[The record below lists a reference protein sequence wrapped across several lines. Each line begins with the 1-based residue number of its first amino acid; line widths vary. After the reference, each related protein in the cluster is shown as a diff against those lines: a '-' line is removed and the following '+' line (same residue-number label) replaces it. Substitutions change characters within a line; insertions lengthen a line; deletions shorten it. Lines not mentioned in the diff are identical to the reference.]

1 MRQSISGGA
10 LVASRASVFAKILGS
25 IPAPAL
31 ERYCL
36 QLLALCQSAVVILA
50 GGAAKIL
57 YLDLALGQP
66 HESFPYLVPAVL
78 FAIALHYCYKQL
90 GLQSIDALTGPTIGF
105 GRIWAGLAIAFMA
118 LLGAMYLLKI
128 TEAYSRGW
136 FLIWFV
142 MSAGA
147 LIVVRWAF
155 ARGLHQLAARGYLSR
170 HIGVL
175 GTRECVEALKGEF
188 DKAMPY
194 VIVDGYFLSDSNSD
208 DAADQEAIR
217 RLLAAMQAGSF
228 GKVAIALPAGE
239 KDRIRRALRRLAP
252 YAPEILLC
260 TDLLSSPVPIHG
272 STVIG
277 TRRADVVSPVPTSER
292 YRLEKRLFDVAAAA
306 IGLALLAPLL
316 LLVALVIKLDSSG
329 PVFFRQRRYGRNNS
343 VFRIFKFRT
352 MTVAEDGERVI
363 QAMQNDP
370 RVTRV
375 GRFLRATS
383 IDELPQLIN
392 VLLGEMSIVGPR
404 PHALVHEE
412 RFEDNFD
419 LFSRRRRVLP
429 GITGWAQVNGY
440 RGETKTP
447 EDVKKRMDYDL
458 YYIDNWS
465 IWLDLEIVVRTF
477 GAVLRG
483 AH

>member
-1 MRQSISGGA
+1 
-10 LVASRASVFAKILGS
+10 
-25 IPAPAL
+25 
-31 ERYCL
+31 
-36 QLLALCQSAVVILA
+36 
-50 GGAAKIL
+50 
-57 YLDLALGQP
+57 
-66 HESFPYLVPAVL
+66 
-78 FAIALHYCYKQL
+78 
-90 GLQSIDALTGPTIGF
+90 
-105 GRIWAGLAIAFMA
+105 
-118 LLGAMYLLKI
+118 
-128 TEAYSRGW
+128 
-136 FLIWFV
+136 
-142 MSAGA
+142 
-147 LIVVRWAF
+147 
-155 ARGLHQLAARGYLSR
+155 
-170 HIGVL
+170 
-175 GTRECVEALKGEF
+175 
-188 DKAMPY
+188 
-194 VIVDGYFLSDSNSD
+194 
-208 DAADQEAIR
+208 
-217 RLLAAMQAGSF
+217 
-228 GKVAIALPAGE
+228 
-239 KDRIRRALRRLAP
+239 
-252 YAPEILLC
+252 
-260 TDLLSSPVPIHG
+260 
-272 STVIG
+272 
-277 TRRADVVSPVPTSER
+277 
-292 YRLEKRLFDVAAAA
+292 
-306 IGLALLAPLL
+306 
-316 LLVALVIKLDSSG
+316 
-329 PVFFRQRRYGRNNS
+329 
-343 VFRIFKFRT
+343 